1 MAYNK
6 TAWEN
11 SPSTN
16 TPINASN
23 LNKIE
28 EGIYQNS
35 LKADQVGDLSELET
49 VNKTSTVNAINEV
62 ISTLGIVDISNEF
75 TSNFTINNLVAL
87 YIPKIKVVIMNFYIT
102 GITGSSE
109 TTVLSSNTYNPNM
122 TSYDAFYGISGTTCY
137 GAITTSGIKRLV
149 GNSSLMAGTTMFT
162 VN

>member
-6 TAWEN
+6 TNWQNA
-11 SPSTN
+11 PSTD
-16 TPINASN
+16 TPINANN

-35 LKADQVGDLSELET
+35 LKADQVGDLSNLET
-49 VNKTSTVNAINEV
+49 TDKTNTVNAINEV

-87 YIPKIKVVIMNFYIT
+87 YIPKIKAVIMNFYIT
-102 GITGSSE
+102 GITGSGE
-109 TTVLSSNTYNPNM
+109 TTILSSSNYNPNM
-122 TSYDAFYGISGTTCY
+122 TTYDAFYGIAGSTCY
-137 GAITTSGIKRLV
+137 GSITPDGIKRLV
-149 GNSSLMAGTTMFT
+149 GNSGLMSGTTMFT

>member
-6 TAWEN
+6 TNWEN
-11 SPSTN
+11 SPSTS
-16 TPINASN
+16 TPINANN

-49 VNKTSTVNAINEV
+49 VDKTSTVNAINEV

-75 TSNFTINNLVAL
+75 TSNFNIQELVAI
-87 YIPKIKVVIMNFYIT
+87 YIPKLKVVIMNFYVT
-102 GITGSSE
+102 GLTGSGE
-109 TTVLSSNTYNPNM
+109 TTILSSNNYNPNM
-122 TSYDAFYGISGTTCY
+122 TSYDAFYGVAGSTCY
-137 GAITTSGIKRLV
+137 GSITPSGIKRLV
-149 GNSSLMAGTTMFT
+149 GNSGLMSGTTMFT

>member
-6 TAWEN
+6 TNWEN
-11 SPSTN
+11 APSTN
-16 TPINASN
+16 TPINANN

-49 VNKTSTVNAINEV
+49 VDKTSTVNAINEV

-75 TSNFTINNLVAL
+75 TSNFNIQELVAI
-87 YIPKIKVVIMNFYIT
+87 YIPKLKVVIMNFYVT
-102 GITGSSE
+102 GLTGSGE
-109 TTVLSSNTYNPNM
+109 TTILSSNNYNPNM
-122 TSYDAFYGISGTTCY
+122 TSYDAFYGVAGSTCY
-137 GAITTSGIKRLV
+137 GSITPSGIKRLV
-149 GNSSLMAGTTMFT
+149 GNSGLMSGTTMFT